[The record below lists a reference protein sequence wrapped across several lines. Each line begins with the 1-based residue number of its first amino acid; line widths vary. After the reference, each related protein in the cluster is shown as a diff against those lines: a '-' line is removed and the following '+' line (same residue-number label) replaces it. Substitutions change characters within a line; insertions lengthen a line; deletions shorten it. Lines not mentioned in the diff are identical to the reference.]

1 MKSLAYTLLVLLG
14 ALTVAQAADKPKE
27 ETTIYAEEAVTTDS
41 SKDEAKHPAD
51 APVSEEKAK

>member
-27 ETTIYAEEAVTTDS
+27 EATIYAEEAAKEPS
-41 SKDEAKHPAD
+41 SDKDHATD
-51 APVSEEKAK
+51 APAEEHKAN